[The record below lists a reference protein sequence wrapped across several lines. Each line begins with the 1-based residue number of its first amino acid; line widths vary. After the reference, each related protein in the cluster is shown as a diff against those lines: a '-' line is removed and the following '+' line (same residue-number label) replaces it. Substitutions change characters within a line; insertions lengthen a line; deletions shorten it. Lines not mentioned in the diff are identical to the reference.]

1 MSSSSAFIGILDVD
15 SPEDHDMTPLSP
27 PSKVAYSTSQNPLR
41 STTPGYRETDIQLLT
56 MEAGIAI
63 PNSPT
68 EEREVSTYPDAAE
81 RKRELYRQ
89 IACSYSAFTLYVSFG
104 SI

>member
-1 MSSSSAFIGILDVD
+1 MSSSSAFIDVLDVH
-15 SPEDHDMTPLSP
+15 SSEDHEMTSLSP
-27 PSKVAYSTSQNPLR
+27 PSKVALSASQNPLR

-63 PNSPT
+63 PSPPP

-81 RKRELYRQ
+81 RKRELYRR
-89 IACSYSAFTLYVSFG
+89 IACSYSAFTL
-104 SI
+104 